1 MDKLQWQNVIPHDDP
16 APVGDLEGRGPGG
29 GQGKAVARKSLGL
42 PHLSGGRYGR
52 AHAAGNR
59 CARHYAP
66 ATWSR
71 CPEGGGGGEQ
81 GVVVRVRG
89 WRWRRARGLWRAR
102 QGDGDDG
109 SSGVGERAH
118 EQRERRIRR
127 AHAVQWEG
135 R

>member
-16 APVGDLEGRGPGG
+16 APVGDLEGRGPRG

-52 AHAAGNR
+52 AHAAGNC

-81 GVVVRVRG
+81 GVAMEEGARVMAG
-89 WRWRRARGLWRAR
+89 EAGRWR
-102 QGDGDDG
+102 
-109 SSGVGERAH
+109 
-118 EQRERRIRR
+118 
-127 AHAVQWEG
+127 
-135 R
+135 